1 MKAQAKFYHRKTDI
15 PMISTAS
22 LPDIVFML
30 LFFFMVTTQL
40 REQNP
45 LVKTKLP
52 KAEQAQELNK
62 KLPILEL
69 YVGKPKDKVW
79 GEEVRIFAEGRWL
92 ELKQLARFVAEFRD
106 SFNVREAEQ
115 LVVNLRVDQET
126 PMGIIS
132 DLKLQLREVNALK
145 INYHTLTVSLPN

>member
-1 MKAQAKFYHRKTDI
+1 MKSQAKFIHRKSET
-15 PMISTAS
+15 PVISTVS

-45 LVKTKLP
+45 LVKTQLP

-69 YVGKPKDKVW
+69 YVGKPKDKIW
-79 GEEVRIFAEGRWL
+79 GNETRIFAEGRWL
-92 ELKQLARFVAEFRD
+92 AIEELSQFVAEFRGG
-106 SFNVREAEQ
+106 FNARESEQ

-145 INYHTLTVSLPN
+145 INYHTLTVSLPQ